1 MNEQLERDLRT
12 VLGDIVART
21 PQASPRP
28 DRLVAVS
35 TPVGH
40 RRPMLAAGAVL
51 TVAAG
56 VVGLIALNSTT
67 TAPVQLPPTDPA
79 ETTSTTPQLSPVIGS
94 ATCGLELA
102 VNVAVPNATSG
113 PINGPAPQA
122 AQPAANG
129 QFVQYWTVSGG
140 TIEIRW
146 PADHQPLYATDRIAS
161 GTDAV
166 AGAGWATAQDGS
178 TVEIKAPEI
187 DPASHNG
194 DTYTLVMTKKSS
206 TTSVQPCDKIQV
218 RTIQL
223 NGSQSAIAFDTADF
237 NKPTID
243 LNPVVRSSQDVPT
256 APITDNNS
264 ACPEGGTTTGGGSAP
279 VNAPTGTPAEALAQF
294 LDQPDSNGL
303 VDSGYDEYHVTTDDS
318 YVYQRS
324 IAGAV
329 VNVVTVTH
337 TEQGWHVQSCKFREL
352 TPEEQ
357 QTELQRVFELAAQ
370 QSSTTIR

>member
-35 TPVGH
+35 TDVGH
-40 RRPMLAAGAVL
+40 RRPLVAVAVGLTIVAVL
-51 TVAAG
+51 
-56 VVGLIALNSTT
+56 VGLIALNSTT

-79 ETTSTTPQLSPVIGS
+79 ETTSTTPQLSPVIGTP
-94 ATCGLELA
+94 TCGVALT
-102 VNVAVPNATSG
+102 VNVVVPNATSG
-113 PINGPAPQA
+113 PINGPAPKA
-122 AQPAANG
+122 TQPAAAG
-129 QFVQYWTVSGG
+129 QFIQYWTVSGG

-146 PADHQPLYATDRIAS
+146 PADHQPLYASDRTAPD
-161 GTDAV
+161 TDAV
-166 AGAGWATAQDGS
+166 TGTAWATAQDGS

-187 DPASHNG
+187 DPASHDA
-194 DTYTLVMTKKSS
+194 DTYTLVMTMKSS

-243 LNPVVRSSQDVPT
+243 LNPVVRSRQDVPS

-264 ACPEGGTTTGGGSAP
+264 ACPDGGTTRGSAP

-303 VDSGYDEYHVTTDDS
+303 ADSGYDEYHVTTNDS

-329 VNVVTVTH
+329 VNVVNVTR
-337 TEQGWHVQSCKFREL
+337 TEQGWHVVSCKFRERTL
-352 TPEEQ
+352 QEQ
-357 QTELQRVFELAAQ
+357 QDEVRRLLELEAQ
-370 QSSTTIR
+370 QSGTTIP

>member
-40 RRPMLAAGAVL
+40 RRPLLAVAVGL
-51 TVAAG
+51 TIAAG
-56 VVGLIALNSTT
+56 VAGLIALNSTT

-79 ETTSTTPQLSPVIGS
+79 ETTSTTPQLSPVIGTP
-94 ATCGLELA
+94 TCGVALT
-102 VNVAVPNATSG
+102 VNVVVPNATSG
-113 PINGPAPQA
+113 PINGPAPKA
-122 AQPAANG
+122 TQPAAAG
-129 QFVQYWTVSGG
+129 QFIQYWTVSGG

-146 PADHQPLYATDRIAS
+146 PADHQPLYASDRTAPD
-161 GTDAV
+161 TDAV
-166 AGAGWATAQDGS
+166 TGTGWATAQDGS

-187 DPASHNG
+187 DPASHDA
-194 DTYTLVMTKKSS
+194 DTYTVVMTRKS
-206 TTSVQPCDKIQV
+206 TTSSVQPCDKIQV
-218 RTIQL
+218 RTIQV

-243 LNPVVRSSQDVPT
+243 LNALVRSSQDVPT

-264 ACPEGGTTTGGGSAP
+264 ACPEGGATTGGGSVPVSAP
-279 VNAPTGTPAEALAQF
+279 SGTPSEALRRF

-303 VDSGYDEYHVTTDDS
+303 GDSGYDEYHVTSDDS

-324 IAGAV
+324 IAGSV
-329 VNVVTVTH
+329 VNVVTVARI
-337 TEQGWHVQSCKFREL
+337 EQGWQVQSCKFREL

-357 QTELQRVFELAAQ
+357 QAELQRLFELAAH
-370 QSSTTIR
+370 QSSTTIP